1 MKTNVKR
8 YVLLNVLLLLFS
20 LSSVCSKLA
29 AREEFMSL
37 GMWMDMRKLC

>member
-20 LSSVCSKLA
+20 LGRSSMGLLLSGEVCT
-29 AREEFMSL
+29 F
-37 GMWMDMRKLC
+37 